1 MRKGIKKFIGI
12 ASTVAILTSGV
23 ANRYNDIS
31 NKEYTYYNCLPLECE
46 DDNRIVCSFN
56 IDEDLQ
62 RYIIN
67 LCKDN
72 EYITPELL
80 YAIMSYVSNYDK
92 TLICGK
98 KYYGL
103 MQVDKQY
110 FDMLEVTTDLEV
122 NEQTI
127 LWSYTNVRCGYELL
141 NTCIEYFIGRGYTDR
156 ELLYVSLSAYG
167 RGTGYTEECL
177 KNTDGRC
184 EYSENIMAM
193 YDYILAHQ
201 YSLSKK

>member
-12 ASTVAILTSGV
+12 ASTVAIFVSGV

-56 IDEDLQ
+56 IDKDLQ

-92 TLICGK
+92 TSICGT

-110 FDMLEVTTDLEV
+110 FDMLEVTTDFARVFACSLE
-122 NEQTI
+122 
-127 LWSYTNVRCGYELL
+127 
-141 NTCIEYFIGRGYTDR
+141 
-156 ELLYVSLSAYG
+156 SALMTVTSN
-167 RGTGYTEECL
+167 RQVHPSPSPAIFLE
-177 KNTDGRC
+177 R
-184 EYSENIMAM
+184 SVI
-193 YDYILAHQ
+193 I
-201 YSLSKK
+201 